1 MIEECQVEIGKLKW
15 FYRQTNTESEKLPVL
30 LLHGLPTHSYTWRR
44 VMQELETLGY
54 KAIAPDWIGSG
65 NSAKPSKREF
75 AYTPQAFVAA
85 LENLITSLELEK
97 FYLIVQGFLG
107 SVGIQYALAHPEQV
121 ARLIIL
127 NTPLTPEMKLPWKM
141 KQWGIPLVGDM
152 MTQDPLQ
159 VDRTLEG
166 GSGFVIE
173 DQDLDIHRKP
183 YLTSS
188 AVGRALGATIK
199 ALDLNKTTTEISEGL
214 KQWEQ
219 PTLIIW
225 GEEDPWLAIA
235 EVETVA
241 QSNSHIELVKLP
253 EAKHYPQEHWSK
265 EIAQEISQ
273 FLRRSVF

>member
-121 ARLIIL
+121 ERLIIL

-235 EVETVA
+235 EAETVA

>member
-107 SVGIQYALAHPEQV
+107 SVGIQYALAHSEQV
-121 ARLIIL
+121 ERLIIL

-235 EVETVA
+235 EAETVA
-241 QSNSHIELVKLP
+241 KSNSHIELVKLP